1 MIIGGLDVGT
11 TGAKIVLYNGQGNLL
26 ETYYTEYDAKHQNG
40 QHEIDF
46 RAVREGVFSLLKQA
60 VKAYTIDAL
69 GVTSFGETFAL
80 LDENDTVLTLSM
92 LYTDPRGEQE
102 CAALVQ
108 AVGEE
113 KLTLLTGV
121 KPHPMYSIAKMMWH
135 KNNTPA
141 FKDCRRILLGEDF
154 IVYTLTGVAQIDYSL
169 AARTAAFDVEK
180 KCWIDEVFQA
190 AGIDPALLATPVPA
204 GTAAGVITDA
214 VKKELGVD
222 YDITVVNGCHDQ
234 VAAMIGAGVFSPA
247 QAMDGTGTVECIPVI
262 LENKPE
268 NVAFYEGGYS
278 VVPFMDGTYAC
289 YALSFTGGATLKW
302 FRDNF
307 AADEHK
313 AAQAAGENVYA
324 VLDSKVPQGPT
335 GLLVLPHFAGAATP
349 YMDNDAKAAFVGV
362 TLETTK
368 YDLYKALMEGTSYE
382 MLLNFDTLRGA
393 LTAPI
398 TEIRATGGGA
408 TSDVWLQIKADILNT
423 SITALTCK
431 EVGAAGTAALAGVA
445 VGAFDSVKSAT
456 EKMVKVRKVFTP
468 TTKHTQ
474 CYADLY
480 NRYGLMYNMMR
491 ELRCKQ

>member
-11 TGAKIVLYNGQGNLL
+11 TGAKIVLYNEQGALL
-26 ETYYTEYDAKHQNG
+26 ETYYTEYDVKHHNG

-46 RAVREGVFSLLKQA
+46 RDVKNGIFTLLKQA
-60 VKAYTIDAL
+60 AATYKIDAI

-80 LDENDTVLTLSM
+80 LDENDNVLTPSM

-102 CAALVQ
+102 CAALKA

-121 KPHPMYSIAKMMWH
+121 KPHPMYSICKMMWH
-135 KNNTPA
+135 KANTPA
-141 FKDCRRILLGEDF
+141 FNDCRRILLGEDF

-169 AARTAAFDVEK
+169 AARTAAFDIEK
-180 KCWIDEVFQA
+180 KCWIADVFQA
-190 AGIDPALLATPVPA
+190 AGIDPALLAAPVPA
-204 GTAAGVITDA
+204 GTVAGNITKA
-214 VKKELGVD
+214 VKAQLGID

-234 VAAMIGAGVFSPA
+234 VAGMLGAGVFDPS

-262 LENKPE
+262 LEKKPTDI
-268 NVAFYEGGYS
+268 AFYEGGYS
-278 VVPFMDGTYAC
+278 LVPFMDNTYAC

-302 FRDNF
+302 FRDTF
-307 AADEHK
+307 AADEK
-313 AAQAAGENVYA
+313 AAAEKAGENVYA
-324 VLDSKVPQGPT
+324 VLDSKVPDSPT

-349 YMDNDAKAAFVGV
+349 YMDNDAKAAFVGI

-368 YDLYKALMEGTSYE
+368 YDLYKALMEGTSFE
-382 MLLNFDTLRGA
+382 MLLNFNTLSAA

-408 TSDVWLQIKADILNT
+408 TSDVWLQIKADILDT
-423 SITALTCK
+423 AITALSCK

-445 VGAFDSVKSAT
+445 VGAFQTVKDAT

-468 TTKHTQ
+468 STKYTN
-474 CYADLY
+474 LY
-480 NRYGLMYNMMR
+480 KNLYKRFALMYTTVKG
-491 ELRCKQ
+491 LR